1 MWRQEAEESPLWRLL
16 LFLEHLLLHFK
27 AYGLA
32 HAKDVGGRRLWRL
45 SSLLNG
51 CVHLLLPSFLF
62 QKLLLPLTE
71 ELLKLVLGLAGLNA
85 GGVNSYLSAPD

>member
-16 LFLEHLLLHFK
+16 LFLEHPLLHFK

-45 SSLLNG
+45 SSLFNG

-71 ELLKLVLGLAGLNA
+71 ELLKLVLGLTGLNA
-85 GGVNSYLSAPD
+85 GSVNGHLSAPD